1 MRLPVRLLLAV
12 LAALLL
18 AAPALAATPPP
29 RQPSAVGK
37 GGSAATVDPVA
48 TRAAIDA
55 LKAGGNAVD
64 AAVAAAGVLGV
75 VEPYSCGVGGG
86 GFMLIY
92 GANDRQVHTI
102 DSREAAPRAMTPTSF
117 QGLTTFA
124 AQRVSGTSVG
134 VPGTPRAWEKALKE
148 YGTWSLA
155 RALKPGIDVATKGFA
170 VDQTFFDQTDAAK
183 AIFGDFGA
191 TSALYLDK
199 DGTPRDVGSTVR
211 NLAMA
216 RTYKLLGQ
224 RGATKG
230 FYTGAVARAIVDT
243 VTKPPLRKGSTR
255 DVRPGVMT
263 LDDLGRYR
271 ARDREPTKVQYQG
284 NDVFG
289 MGPPSSGGTTV
300 GEALNILT
308 AIQARP
314 DVGYLGAIQRER
326 ALHFYLEASR
336 YAYAD
341 RNQYVGD
348 PSFYPV
354 PTAGLL
360 DRDYAAQ
367 RASLIGEQAASPAVV
382 PAGNPPGA
390 TTRGAV
396 RVDRIGSTTNLT
408 ITDKRGNVVEYTF
421 TIEQTGGS
429 GMVVPH
435 YGFLLN
441 NELTDF
447 NLSSDGTS
455 PRGANQ
461 LTGGKRPRSSISP
474 TIVLQNG
481 RPFMALGSPG
491 GATII
496 TTVLQTLVNRLDFAQ
511 QLPQAIGTPRLS
523 QRDASTTEVE
533 PAVLADTEL
542 SNALGARGQ
551 KLALTTSKPPEI
563 GAATGVEFRPGGVVQ
578 SAAEPVRRGGGD
590 ARVVKPTG

>member
-1 MRLPVRLLLAV
+1 MRLPLRLLLAV

-18 AAPALAATPPP
+18 AAPALAASPPA
-29 RQPSAVGK
+29 RQATAVGK

-48 TRAAIDA
+48 TRAAISA
-55 LKAGGNAVD
+55 LQAGGNAVD

-92 GANDRQVHTI
+92 GANDHQVHTI
-102 DSREAAPRAMTPTSF
+102 DSREAAPRAMTPDSF
-117 QGLTTFA
+117 SGLTRFEQ
-124 AQRVSGTSVG
+124 QRVSGTSVG
-134 VPGTPRAWEKALKE
+134 VPGTPRAWEKALRD

-216 RTYKLLGQ
+216 RTYKLLAQ
-224 RGATKG
+224 KGATKG
-230 FYTGAVARAIVDT
+230 FYSGPVAKAIVST

-255 DVRPGVMT
+255 EVRPGVMT
-263 LDDLGRYR
+263 LDDLKRYR
-271 ARDREPTKVQYQG
+271 AKDREPTKVQYQG
-284 NDVFG
+284 IDVFG

-314 DVGYLGAIQRER
+314 DVGYLGAIPRDR

-336 YAYAD
+336 YAYSD

-348 PSFYPV
+348 PPFYPV

-360 DRDYAAQ
+360 NRDYAAQ
-367 RASLIGEQAASPAVV
+367 RASLIGEQAANPAVV
-382 PAGNPPGA
+382 SAGTPPGA

-396 RVDRIGSTTNLT
+396 RVDRVGSTTNMT
-408 ITDKRGNVVEYTF
+408 ITDKQGNVVEYTF
-421 TIEQTGGS
+421 TIEQTGGN

-447 NLSSDGTS
+447 NLSADGTS

-474 TIVLQNG
+474 TIALQNS
-481 RPFMALGSPG
+481 RPFIALGSPG

-496 TTVLQTLVNRLDFAQ
+496 TTVLQTLVNRLDFANP
-511 QLPQAIGTPRLS
+511 LPDAIASPRLS
-523 QRDASTTEVE
+523 QRNAATTETE

-563 GAATGVEFRPGGVVQ
+563 GAATGVEFRSGGIVQ

>member
-1 MRLPVRLLLAV
+1 MRLSVRLIVVLA

-18 AAPALAATPPP
+18 AAPALAASPPA
-29 RQPSAVGK
+29 RQPSAVGE

-48 TRAAIDA
+48 TRAAVGA

-64 AAVAAAGVLGV
+64 AAVAAAAVLGV

-92 GANDRQVHTI
+92 SAKDHQVHTI
-102 DSREAAPRAMTPTSF
+102 DSREAAPRTMTPDSF
-117 QGLTTFA
+117 AGLTRFE

-134 VPGTPRAWEKALKE
+134 VPGTPRAWEKALRD
-148 YGTWSLA
+148 YGTWPLA
-155 RALKPGIDVATKGFA
+155 RALTPGIDVATKGFA

-199 DGTPRDVGSTVR
+199 DGTPRDVGTTVR

-224 RGATKG
+224 KGATKG
-230 FYTGAVARAIVDT
+230 FYSGPVARAIVNT
-243 VTKPPLRKGSTR
+243 VTRPPLRTGSTR
-255 DVRPGVMT
+255 EVRPGVMT
-263 LDDLGRYR
+263 LDDLSRYR
-271 ARDREPTKVQYQG
+271 AKDRAPTKVQYQG
-284 NDVFG
+284 VDVFG

-308 AIQARP
+308 AVQARP
-314 DVGYLGAIQRER
+314 DVGSLGAIGRER

-348 PSFYPV
+348 PSYYPV

-367 RASLIGEQAASPAVV
+367 RASLIGERAATPPVV
-382 PAGNPPGA
+382 PAGTPPGA
-390 TTRGAV
+390 TARGAV
-396 RVDRIGSTTNLT
+396 RADRVGSTTNMT
-408 ITDKRGNVVEYTF
+408 ITDRQGNVVEYTF

-461 LTGGKRPRSSISP
+461 LTGGKRPRSSIAP
-474 TIVLQNG
+474 TIALQNG
-481 RPFMALGSPG
+481 RPFIALGSPG

-496 TTVLQTLVNRLDFAQ
+496 TTVLQTLVNRLDFGQ
-511 QLPQAIGTPRLS
+511 QLPEAIASPRLS
-523 QRDASTTEVE
+523 QRNAATTETE
-533 PAVLADTEL
+533 PALLADSAL
-542 SNALGARGQ
+542 SGALTARGQ
-551 KLALTTSKPPEI
+551 TLALTASKPPEI
-563 GAATGVEFRPGGVVQ
+563 GAATGVELRAGGVAQ
-578 SAAEPVRRGGGD
+578 SAA
-590 ARVVKPTG
+590 